1 MATSVT
7 TRHPWTVPSRLRIA
21 TSYSVRTLNPI
32 LGTTDAEGAFSRLFN
47 DTLITVD
54 PHGRLV
60 PDLAA
65 EVPTTKNGGISADG
79 LTIRYKLREHVKWQD
94 GEPFSSAD
102 VKFTLDAIMNP
113 ANDVSDRVGFDD
125 VSRVELPDACTIV
138 FHLRHRYAPFVAT
151 VFGDDWG
158 ILPAHILASEKTIN
172 DAPFNAMPI
181 GTGPFRVVRWER
193 GDRIELRRNDQ
204 TRPQRKYGD
213 FAVARARDRLG
224 V

>member
-1 MATSVT
+1 MWLRDRRTARHRPALVVGRANAELPPLHRGRGRGSRARQWSRRFTVGLLVGICALGGGCAPARPVATSVT

-94 GEPFSSAD
+94 GNRSRAPTSSSPS
-102 VKFTLDAIMNP
+102 TP
-113 ANDVSDRVGFDD
+113 S
-125 VSRVELPDACTIV
+125 
-138 FHLRHRYAPFVAT
+138 
-151 VFGDDWG
+151 
-158 ILPAHILASEKTIN
+158 
-172 DAPFNAMPI
+172 
-181 GTGPFRVVRWER
+181 
-193 GDRIELRRNDQ
+193 
-204 TRPQRKYGD
+204 
-213 FAVARARDRLG
+213 
-224 V
+224 